1 MRSILPE
8 VRDYIRSSTHNVNLS
23 AKVARWRYFSR
34 EIRILLPR
42 FIDFAIFVRRI
53 GKDTTVTEP
62 TSAKADLIPYSEE
75 YSPLVR
81 SWIESEETY
90 FFVCRGR
97 EFPPPEDIIDSWQ
110 REDVSSFL
118 LSAERHPVAYGE
130 LWARPNERAV
140 EIAHLLVDPYRRG
153 HGYGVKMLQLLY
165 DRAAERKNVLK
176 VVLNL
181 YSDNPS
187 ALSCYLKAGFEL
199 IGAATHTM
207 GLKMVRVVR

>member
-1 MRSILPE
+1 M
-8 VRDYIRSSTHNVNLS
+8 VAGS
-23 AKVARWRYFSR
+23 ANFSR
-34 EIRILLPR
+34 GTRYLLPSAC
-42 FIDFAIFVRRI
+42 DFAIFVRHK
-53 GKDTTVTEP
+53 GKDTIVTEP

-81 SWIESEETY
+81 AWIESEETY

-97 EFPPPEDIIDSWQ
+97 EFPPPDDVVDSWQ
-110 REDVSSFL
+110 RADVSSYL

-130 LWARPNERAV
+130 LWSRPNERAV
-140 EIAHLLVDPYRRG
+140 EIAHLLVDPYRRTN
-153 HGYGVKMLQLLY
+153 GYGTKMLHLLY
-165 DRAAERKNVLK
+165 ERAAERKNVVK

-181 YSDNPS
+181 YSENPI
-187 ALSCYLKAGFEL
+187 ALGCYLKAGFEL